1 MAKEEWLLLYCL
13 NISIKNVEVL
23 ISFTTTN
30 LNLFSQELNAPNMY
44 ETSVALNGLACFMY
58 PDLARDIAND
68 MMSLVSYHGY
78 LTSTQPASDSVTSVL
93 YDFDLFFFQFAK

>member
-1 MAKEEWLLLYCL
+1 ML
-13 NISIKNVEVL
+13 EVL
-23 ISFTTTN
+23 ISFIITN

-68 MMSLVSYHGY
+68 MMSLVSCHGY
-78 LTSTQPASDSVTSVL
+78 LTSTQPASDFVTSML
-93 YDFDLFFFQFAK
+93 YNFL